1 MKKSLFV
8 ALVSSQFLI
17 HGSFASLGAELEGT
31 LAVCGYGKS
40 RTLDPFTDVS
50 LESNKKT
57 STALVSS
64 WKSLPSSEID
74 FDLFLRDPR
83 AYKYLSP
90 LCEEALQRAIRK
102 KLGASSADNILK
114 KRCSALNQDPI
125 FSKETKGLGN
135 SWVKSNSSSDDQA
148 ASENFW
154 CDEENSQG
162 NELIQIACAGLR
174 ANRDLRDSKSETYRS
189 ALKNLKKD
197 CSSETHSSRRIAS
210 RDSLDSDDE
219 DSDEHEDERVYQG
232 RPVPRAL
239 PGDMNVPV
247 IQRIVN
253 VPYIPP
259 RPGCA
264 QGAARALV
272 INPPGGALY
281 TVANAA
287 VAGLGAFLSYKGAR
301 HADDLRYK
309 VAQSTIDAYKAVGA
323 VPDLYAGRMFWG
335 QGGVYPFG
343 GGPIRGGVCGAPP
356 YNTAFTGCM
365 GGMPGQ
371 MPVGPGG
378 MYGNGFFPGGGCGGI
393 GGGLGGIPGG
403 MPGGIPGGMGMGGGM
418 MPGSPCGTPW
428 GMGPNPYGANPYM
441 NNPAMMGRPGGF
453 MGPVNP
459 MMLDQERQRLQD
471 LQNQIA
477 NQRNQ
482 LSQLNNLNNQLMS
495 LDQNRNQLLNRLQGY
510 NGLLS
515 NLHGPGGFNGNPG
528 VYNPY
533 GGMRPGGMGGFPGG
547 GMGGIPGGIP
557 GGGMGGL
564 PPGGIPGGSFGGM
577 PGGGLGGGIL
587 GGGCPTVTCY
597 PGNPGAYYAPP
608 MIYGNSGFGG
618 AGFGFPNRNNIS
630 FGINYT
636 NSGF

>member
-1 MKKSLFV
+1 MKKSLFI

-57 STALVSS
+57 STALVAS
-64 WKSLPSSEID
+64 WKKLPSSEID
-74 FDLFLRDPR
+74 FDVFIRDSK

-102 KLGASSADNILK
+102 KLGASAADNILK
-114 KRCSALNQDPI
+114 KRCSALNQDPLY
-125 FSKETKGLGN
+125 SREASGYGN
-135 SWVKSNSSSDDQA
+135 SWVKANSSTDEQTS
-148 ASENFW
+148 SENYW
-154 CDEENSQG
+154 CDGDSDEG
-162 NELIQIACAGLR
+162 NEFVQIACAALK
-174 ANRDLRDSKSETYRS
+174 ANRDLRDTKSDAYRT
-189 ALKNLKKD
+189 ALRSLKKD
-197 CSSETHSSRRIAS
+197 CSTGSRASRDIAS
-210 RDSLDSDDE
+210 REAPDPDDE
-219 DSDEHEDERVYQG
+219 DSDEHEEDRVYRG

-247 IQRIVN
+247 IQRIVS
-253 VPYIPP
+253 VPPYIPP

-301 HADDLRYK
+301 HADDLRYR

-356 YNTAFTGCM
+356 FNTAFTGCM

-378 MYGNGFFPGGGCGGI
+378 IYGNGFFPGGGCGGI
-393 GGGLGGIPGG
+393 GGGPGG

-418 MPGSPCGTPW
+418 MPGAPCGTPW

-441 NNPAMMGRPGGF
+441 NNAAMMGRPGGF

-477 NQRNQ
+477 RQRNQ
-482 LSQLNNLNNQLMS
+482 MNQFSNLNNQLMS

-515 NLHGPGGFNGNPG
+515 NLNGPGGFNGNPG

-533 GGMRPGGMGGFPGG
+533 GGALRPGMGGLPPGGFPGG
-547 GMGGIPGGIP
+547 GFPGGIP
-557 GGGMGGL
+557 GGGMGGF
-564 PPGGIPGGSFGGM
+564 PGGGM

-587 GGGCPTVTCY
+587 GGGCPTISCY

-636 NSGF
+636 NNGF